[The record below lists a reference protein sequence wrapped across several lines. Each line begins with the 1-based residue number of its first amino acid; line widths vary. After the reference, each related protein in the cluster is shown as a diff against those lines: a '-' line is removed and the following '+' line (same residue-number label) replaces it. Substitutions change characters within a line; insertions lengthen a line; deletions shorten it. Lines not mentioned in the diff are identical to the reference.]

1 MGDGVGLSPNHAAL
15 PWRWRHMQALT
26 LAPLLLL
33 PAAASSR
40 QPARYAWS
48 NVTLFNIVPADL
60 LSQTPTST
68 ADQWLA
74 DAFTAAY
81 YDIRGRYGPMAC
93 RSPIARGSEFCSE
106 ALEVEPRA

>member
-1 MGDGVGLSPNHAAL
+1 
-15 PWRWRHMQALT
+15 MQALI

-33 PAAASSR
+33 LPAVASR
-40 QPARYAWS
+40 QPTRYSWC
-48 NVTLFNIVPADL
+48 NVTLFNIVPTDL
-60 LSQTPTST
+60 LSLTPTST

-74 DAFTAAY
+74 DPFNAAY

-93 RSPIARGSEFCSE
+93 RSPMARGSEFCSE

>member
-1 MGDGVGLSPNHAAL
+1 
-15 PWRWRHMQALT
+15 MQALT
-26 LAPLLLL
+26 LASLLLL
-33 PAAASSR
+33 PAVGTSR
-40 QPARYAWS
+40 QPSGSYSWS

-60 LSQTPTST
+60 LSLTPTST

-74 DAFTAAY
+74 DAFNAAY

>member
-1 MGDGVGLSPNHAAL
+1 
-15 PWRWRHMQALT
+15 MQALT

-33 PAAASSR
+33 PAVATSR
-40 QPARYAWS
+40 QPTRSYSWS
-48 NVTLFNIVPADL
+48 NVTLFNIVPTDL
-60 LSQTPTST
+60 LSLTPTST

-74 DAFTAAY
+74 DPFNAAY

>member
-1 MGDGVGLSPNHAAL
+1 MPI
-15 PWRWRHMQALT
+15 
-26 LAPLLLL
+26 
-33 PAAASSR
+33 AAAAPEVESMGGVHI
-40 QPARYAWS
+40 PP
-48 NVTLFNIVPADL
+48 L
-60 LSQTPTST
+60 QTPTST

>member
-1 MGDGVGLSPNHAAL
+1 
-15 PWRWRHMQALT
+15 MQTLI

-33 PAAASSR
+33 LPAVSTTSR
-40 QPARYAWS
+40 QPTRYSWF
-48 NVTLFNIVPADL
+48 NVTLFNIVPTDL
-60 LSQTPTST
+60 LSLTPTSA

-74 DAFTAAY
+74 DPFNAAY

-93 RSPIARGSEFCSE
+93 RSPMARGSEFCSE

>member
-1 MGDGVGLSPNHAAL
+1 
-15 PWRWRHMQALT
+15 MQTLI

-33 PAAASSR
+33 LPAVSTTSR
-40 QPARYAWS
+40 QPTRYSWS

-60 LSQTPTST
+60 LSLTPTST

-74 DAFTAAY
+74 DPFNAAY

-93 RSPIARGSEFCSE
+93 RSPMARGSEFCSE

>member
-1 MGDGVGLSPNHAAL
+1 
-15 PWRWRHMQALT
+15 MQTLI

-33 PAAASSR
+33 LPAVSTTSR
-40 QPARYAWS
+40 QPTRYSWS
-48 NVTLFNIVPADL
+48 NVTLFNIVPTDL
-60 LSQTPTST
+60 LSLTPTST

-74 DAFTAAY
+74 DPFNAAY
-81 YDIRGRYGPMAC
+81 YDLRGRYGPMAC